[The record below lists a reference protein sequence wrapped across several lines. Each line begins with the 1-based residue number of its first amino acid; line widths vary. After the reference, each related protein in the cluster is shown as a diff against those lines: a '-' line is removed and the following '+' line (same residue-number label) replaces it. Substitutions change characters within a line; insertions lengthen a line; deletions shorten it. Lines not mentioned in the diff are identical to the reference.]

1 MNTSARR
8 NEHGFLAR
16 ALIAAGFLLYAASGF
31 AWEVTPNFS
40 WLELLPPGSYMDSWS
55 FEGTNWDSDFGFAP
69 LSCSN
74 IVQIPDW
81 DGNALQVDATNA
93 AWLTYDIT
101 ENAPRYGEYTNLTL
115 GTGSIEFLF
124 SPNWESAD
132 TNYYGSGPSDF
143 GRFIEAGAWET
154 NADSDWW
161 SLYLNPEGTGIYF
174 SSGTNGVRTNYL
186 SAPISWGEN
195 WHMIVL
201 TYSPTNTFLYL
212 DGQLATSGAGVC
224 YVPSGAILTNGF
236 AIGSDFATGL
246 QQAHG
251 QFDDL
256 YTYDYQLSANDV
268 SNGYAEVYPELPRSF
283 RFGAGFGPD
292 DEPPGPDGGGSGSG
306 SGSGS
311 YTPPD
316 YGTNLY
322 LTITNA
328 FNNQASGWINNSS
341 IYVPYTVFSRQ
352 LLPWPI
358 WSPEATFYGSWQT
371 NLTAFS
377 VPMLA
382 RSNLFLEARSEIAP
396 RIIGGGVTQFAALRR
411 DGTVW
416 TWGNSDQGQLGNGQW
431 TNSDAPV
438 QAVGLSNIVAVVA
451 PATGNFDLA
460 LDSSGRV
467 WSWGAND
474 YGQLGLDDGL
484 YEDEDTPSA
493 IPGLT
498 NIVAIAGGSGHAI
511 ALKSDGTVWAWG
523 DNAYGD
529 LGDNSDE
536 GRDDAEQVLGLTNA
550 IAIASGDCHCF
561 AICANGTVWGWGL
574 NEDWELGIGN
584 ANDQWL
590 PVLVTNLTNV
600 IALSGGEWHSIALL
614 ANGTIEA
621 WGANYEGEIGDIS
634 SSTPVAVPGLSNI
647 VSIAS
652 GSVHNLFIDTN
663 GNSYAWGYDGDGE
676 FGDDGADYGDTDPY
690 LLTTVSNVT
699 AVAGGFESSIISI
712 GNGNI
717 YTFGNS
723 YEYESAPTLTDLYT
737 NYSSDG
743 SGLPDW
749 WELMYFHRLGVDT
762 NSDPAGDG
770 WTIWQDYEQGFNP
783 TNFITP
789 PAITGL
795 TV

>member
-8 NEHGFLAR
+8 NERGFLAR
-16 ALIAAGFLLYAASGF
+16 ALIVAGFLFYATSGF

-55 FEGTNWDSDFGFAP
+55 FEETNWDSDFGFAP
-69 LSCSN
+69 LSYSN
-74 IVQIPDW
+74 IVQVPDW
-81 DGNALQVDATNA
+81 DGNALQVDSTNA
-93 AWLTYDIT
+93 SWLTYSIA

-115 GTGSIEFLF
+115 DTGSIEFWF
-124 SPNWESAD
+124 VANWESDD
-132 TNYYGSGPSDF
+132 TNYFGTGPGDW
-143 GRFIEAGAWET
+143 GRLIDVGMWDT

-161 SLYLNPEGTGIYF
+161 SLYLNPYGTGIYF

-186 SAPISWGEN
+186 SAPISWDSN
-195 WHMIVL
+195 LWHMVVL
-201 TYSPTNTFLYL
+201 TFSPSNSFIYL
-212 DGQLATSGAGVC
+212 DGQPAASGSGVQ
-224 YVPSGAILTNGF
+224 YVPSGNILTNGF
-236 AIGSDFATGL
+236 AIGSDFATGM

-268 SNGYAEVYPELPRSF
+268 SNEYAEVYPELP
-283 RFGAGFGPD
+283 GGFHPD
-292 DEPPGPDGGGSGSG
+292 DGPPGPGGGGGGGGGGSGG
-306 SGSGS
+306 GS

-352 LLPWPI
+352 TLPWPI
-358 WSPEATFYGSWQT
+358 WNPEATFYGSWQT

-396 RIIGGGVTQFAALRR
+396 RIVGGGFAQFAALRR

-416 TWGNSDQGQLGNGQW
+416 TWGDGDSGQLGNGQW

-438 QAVGLSNIVAVVA
+438 QAVGLSNIVAIAV
-451 PATGNFDLA
+451 PSFGDFDLA
-460 LDSSGRV
+460 LDASGRV

-484 YEDEDTPSA
+484 FEDEDTPA
-493 IPGLT
+493 VIPGLT
-498 NIVAIAGGSGHAI
+498 NIVAIAGGSGHAL

-536 GRDDAEQVLGLTNA
+536 GRDDAEPVSGLTNA
-550 IAIASGDCHCF
+550 IAITSGDCHCF
-561 AICANGTVWGWGL
+561 AICADGTVRGWGL

-584 ANDQWL
+584 ADDQWL
-590 PVLVTNLTNV
+590 PVSVTNLTNAV
-600 IALSGGEWHSIALL
+600 ALSGGSDFSIALL
-614 ANGTIEA
+614 AGGTVEA
-621 WGANYEGEIGDIS
+621 WGANDYGEIGDII
-634 SSTPVAVPGLSNI
+634 SSTPVPVSGLSNI

-652 GSVHNLFIDTN
+652 CGYCSLLINTN
-663 GNSYAWGYDGDGE
+663 GNLFAWGSDWTGQFGDG
-676 FGDDGADYGDTDPY
+676 GVDDEDTDPY
-690 LLTTVSNVT
+690 LVTIVSNVT
-699 AVAGGFESSIISI
+699 AIAGGFESSIVST

-717 YTFGNS
+717 YTFGDS
-723 YEYESAPTLTDLYT
+723 YEYESAPKLTDLYT

-749 WELMYFHRLGVDT
+749 WEMIYFHHLGLDT
-762 NSDPAGDG
+762 NSDPVGDG
-770 WTIWQDYEQGFNP
+770 WTLLQDYEQGFNP
-783 TNFITP
+783 TNYLTP
-789 PAITGL
+789 PAITNL
-795 TV
+795 TVI